1 MVEKRKY
8 RVKESWVFNL
18 ESMHDKLYCIK
29 YDLDDEKT
37 NFPLTIAGTEITDY
51 NDLYR
56 LIEECE
62 TLELAAKS
70 RKITASEYGRIKEVV
85 NWRVTQRYLRCLAN
99 GMAEREAGECFH
111 DL

>member
-1 MVEKRKY
+1 MSEKRKY
-8 RVKESWVFNL
+8 LVKESWVFNL
-18 ESMHDKLYCIK
+18 ESMYDKLYCIK
-29 YDLDDEKT
+29 YDLEDGKK
-37 NFPLTIAGTEITDY
+37 NFPLTIAGTEITDD

-62 TLELAAKS
+62 TIELAAKS
-70 RKITASEYGRIKEVV
+70 RKVTASEYERIKEVV

-99 GMAEREAGECFH
+99 GMTEKDAGECFH